1 MDINM
6 SDVFIAF
13 VCATLAVFTWGLL
26 VLSDWLLG
34 GHK

>member
-13 VCATLAVFTWGLL
+13 VAATLAAFTWGLL

>member
-6 SDVFIAF
+6 SDFFIAF
-13 VCATLAVFTWGLL
+13 VAATLAVFTWGLL

>member
-6 SDVFIAF
+6 TDVFIAF
-13 VCATLAVFTWGLL
+13 VAMTLAACTWGLL